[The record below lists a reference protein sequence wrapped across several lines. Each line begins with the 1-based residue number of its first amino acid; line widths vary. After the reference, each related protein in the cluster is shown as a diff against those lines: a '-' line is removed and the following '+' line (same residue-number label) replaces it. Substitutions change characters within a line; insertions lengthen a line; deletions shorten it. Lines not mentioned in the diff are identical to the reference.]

1 MLFRLSILFRNFA
14 TILIQSILS
23 MLRNRMN
30 ILSITTSIQSNKRSE
45 VVLSVHIS
53 RIEPRIAVNTFQRT

>member
-1 MLFRLSILFRNFA
+1 
-14 TILIQSILS
+14 
-23 MLRNRMN
+23 MN
-30 ILSITTSIQSNKRSE
+30 ILSITTSIKNNKRSD